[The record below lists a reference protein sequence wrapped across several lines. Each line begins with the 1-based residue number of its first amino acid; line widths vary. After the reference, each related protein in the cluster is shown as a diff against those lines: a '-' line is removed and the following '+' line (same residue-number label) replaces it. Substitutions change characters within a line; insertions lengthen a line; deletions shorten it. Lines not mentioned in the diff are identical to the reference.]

1 MPLTAFLIGAAL
13 ALPSAPVPADTTVI
27 IIAATTDVH
36 GRAMAWD
43 YERDRAAPLG
53 LVRAATVVDSLRR
66 AHPGRVVLVDAGDLI
81 QGNPFAT
88 YWARH
93 VAPVHPMV
101 DALNRMQYDAA
112 APGNHEFNFGLDVM
126 QRALAGASYAVLS
139 ANIVRA
145 ADSTPLYRPS
155 VILDRGGV
163 KIGIVGATTPGV
175 LVWDGP
181 HVRGRVSLLRV
192 ADAVPPEVRRLR
204 AAGADVTV
212 LVVHAGLDGPSSYAA
227 DAGPPEN
234 EVAAAISAS
243 GDLDVTVIGHT
254 HREIADSTLGRT
266 IVVQAKNW
274 AQSVAV
280 VELTM
285 VRDGGRWRIARRH
298 ATLVPLANVA
308 PQAALVAALTPAH
321 DSARAWATQP
331 VGRSAD
337 RMSAERSR
345 LEDTPVTDFVNAVM
359 RARAGADLSA
369 TAVFNT
375 TGAIPAGGVTR
386 ADLAGVYPYDNT
398 LRAVRISGA
407 ELRAFLE
414 FSARYYRG
422 MGENGPVVNDSV
434 RDYNFDIVS
443 GADYELDLTRP
454 VGQRVVQLMVGGRDV
469 RDGDAFTLAV
479 NNYRAQG
486 GGGYAMLAHAPVVY
500 DRGEDIRDL
509 LAEEI
514 ARRGTIRAADY
525 FVPSWRIR
533 GLVPQ
538 RDSILLRVFATND
551 VHGALDAKVAPWSNG
566 RPVGGVANIAGMM
579 NRLAAECACA
589 TIRLD
594 GGDIMQGS
602 AASNLTHGRA
612 MVEAF
617 NAMHVDA
624 AAIGNHEFDWSID
637 TLAARIHEA
646 RFAWLSAN
654 IRETASRRR
663 PAWAVPM
670 TIVQAGTRRVA
681 VIGYTTPGT
690 TTSTNPDNV
699 RRLGFLGASSLDS
712 AIAAARAQRPDFVI
726 VVAHEGA
733 FCNNQ
738 GVCQGEIVE
747 LADALRN
754 KPDLIVSGHTHSL
767 VTTVV
772 NGIPIVQARSS
783 GTSLGVVDFVV
794 VPDSGRVA
802 RLRVETVWADRERP
816 DSAVAAVVRRYND
829 RVRPLTE
836 RAIATLGQ
844 DLGRRGDQYPLGDM
858 VADALREAASADV
871 AFVNNTG
878 IRADLLAGPVNWGQL
893 YEVLPFG
900 NFTVKMPITG
910 AVLRQALEHALAASD
925 TRVSISGMTVRV
937 DRTRPAGERVAA
949 ITLADG
955 RAVQDDA
962 VYQLA
967 TFDFLAAGG
976 SGYSMLRNR
985 PFTNVG
991 VDELDAFIAWLQRQ
1005 PQPVRAAEPFVPRI
1019 SDR

>member
-1 MPLTAFLIGAAL
+1 MTLSAFLIGAAL
-13 ALPSAPVPADTTVI
+13 ALPSAQAPADTTTIV
-27 IIAATTDVH
+27 IAATTDVH
-36 GRAMAWD
+36 GRVMAWD

-93 VAPVHPMV
+93 AAPVHPIV

-112 APGNHEFNFGLDVM
+112 APGNHEFNFGLEVM
-126 QRALAGASYAVLS
+126 QRALAGARYAVLS

-145 ADSTPLYRPS
+145 ADSTLLYRPS
-155 VILDRGGV
+155 LILERGGV

-181 HVRGRVSLLRV
+181 NVRGRVTLLRV

-212 LVVHAGLDGPSSYAA
+212 LLVHAGLDGPPTY
-227 DAGPPEN
+227 PEGSAPSEN
-234 EVAAAISAS
+234 DVAATIAAS
-243 GDLDVTVIGHT
+243 GDLDLAVIGHT
-254 HREIADSTLGRT
+254 HREITDSTVGRT
-266 IVVQAKNW
+266 LVVQAKNW

-285 VRDGGRWRIARRH
+285 VRSGGHWRIARKRGI
-298 ATLVPLANVA
+298 TVPLANVT
-308 PQAALVAALTPAH
+308 PDPALVAALTPAH

-331 VGRSAD
+331 VGLSAD
-337 RMSAERSR
+337 RMSAERAR

-359 RARAGADLSA
+359 RARTGADLSA

-375 TGAIPAGGVTR
+375 TGSIPAGSVNR

-398 LRAVRISGA
+398 LRAVRISGSD
-407 ELRAFLE
+407 LRAFLE

-422 MGENGPVVNDSV
+422 MGEHGPVVNDSV

-443 GADYELDLTRP
+443 GAEYELDLTRP
-454 VGQRVVQLMVGGRDV
+454 VGQRVVQLSVNGRDV
-469 RDGDAFTLAV
+469 RADDSFTLAL

-486 GGGYAMLAHAPVVY
+486 GGGYAMVAHAPVVY
-500 DRGEDIRDL
+500 DRAEDIRDL
-509 LAEEI
+509 LADEI
-514 ARRGTIRAADY
+514 SRRGTIRSADY

-533 GLVPQ
+533 GLAP

-551 VHGALDAKVAPWSNG
+551 MHGALDAKVAPWSNG

-579 NRLAAECACA
+579 NRLAAECSCA

-594 GGDIMQGS
+594 GGDVMQGS

-612 MVEAF
+612 MVEVF

-624 AAIGNHEFDWSID
+624 AAVGNHEFDWSID
-637 TLAARIHEA
+637 TLAARIGEA

-654 IRETASRRR
+654 IRERATRRR
-663 PAWAVPM
+663 PAWVVPM
-670 TIVQAGTRRVA
+670 TLVQAGNRRVA
-681 VIGYTTPGT
+681 VVGYTTPGT
-690 TTSTNPDNV
+690 VTSTNPDNV
-699 RRLGFLGASSLDS
+699 RRLGFQGATALDS
-712 AIAAARAQRPDFVI
+712 AIVAARAQRPDFVI

-738 GVCQGEIVE
+738 SVCQGEIVD
-747 LADALRN
+747 LANALTN

-767 VTTVV
+767 VNTVV

-783 GTSLGVVDFVV
+783 GTALGIVDFVAQ
-794 VPDSGRVA
+794 DSGRVV
-802 RLRVETVWADRERP
+802 RIKVETVWADRERP
-816 DSAVAAVVRRYND
+816 DSAVAAVVARYND
-829 RVRPLTE
+829 RVRSLTE
-836 RAIATLGQ
+836 RPVATLGQ
-844 DLGRRGDQYPLGDM
+844 DFGRRGDQYPLGDM
-858 VADALREAASADV
+858 VADALRDAAGADI
-871 AFVNNTG
+871 ALVNNSG
-878 IRADLLAGPVNWGQL
+878 IRADLPAGPVNWGQL

-900 NFTVKMPITG
+900 NFVVKMPVTG
-910 AVLRQALEHALAASD
+910 AVLRQTLEHALASND
-925 TRVSISGMTVRV
+925 TRVSIAGMAVRV
-937 DRTRPAGERVAA
+937 DRTQPPGQRVAA
-949 ITLADG
+949 IALVDG
-955 RAVQDDA
+955 RTVQDDA

-976 SGYSMLRNR
+976 SGYSMLHNR
-985 PFTNVG
+985 PFSNTG
-991 VDELDAFIAWLQRQ
+991 IDELDAFIAWLRRQ
-1005 PQPVRAAEPFVPRI
+1005 SQPIRAAEPFVPRI

>member
-13 ALPSAPVPADTTVI
+13 VFPSAQSPADTTTIV
-27 IIAATTDVH
+27 IAATTDVH
-36 GRAMAWD
+36 GRVMAWD
-43 YERDRAAPLG
+43 YERDRAASLG

-93 VAPVHPMV
+93 VAPVHPIV

-112 APGNHEFNFGLDVM
+112 APGNHEFNFGLGVM
-126 QRALAGASYAVLS
+126 QRALAGARYAVLS
-139 ANIVRA
+139 ANIVHA
-145 ADSTPLYRPS
+145 ADSTPVYQPS
-155 VILDRGGV
+155 LILERAGV
-163 KIGIVGATTPGV
+163 RIGIVGATTPGV

-181 HVRGRVSLLRV
+181 NVRGQVTLLRV
-192 ADAVPPEVRRLR
+192 ADVVPPEVRRLR

-212 LVVHAGLDGPSSYAA
+212 LVVHAGLDGSPSYAA
-227 DAGPPEN
+227 DAAPPEN
-234 EVAAAISAS
+234 DVAATIAAS
-243 GDLDVTVIGHT
+243 GDLDVAVIGHT
-254 HREIADSTLGRT
+254 HREIADSTVGRT
-266 IVVQAKNW
+266 LVVQARNW

-285 VRDGGRWRIARRH
+285 VRSGGHWRVARKH
-298 ATLVPLANVA
+298 GTIVPLADVA
-308 PQAALVAALTPAH
+308 PDPALVAALTPAH
-321 DSARAWATQP
+321 DSARDWATQP
-331 VGRSAD
+331 VGLSAD
-337 RMSAERSR
+337 RMSAARAR

-359 RARAGADLSA
+359 RARTGADLSA

-375 TGAIPAGGVTR
+375 TGSIPAGAVTR
-386 ADLAGVYPYDNT
+386 ADLAGIYPYDNT

-407 ELRAFLE
+407 DLRAFLE
-414 FSARYYRG
+414 FSARYYRSL
-422 MGENGPVVNDSV
+422 GENGPVVNDSV

-443 GADYELDLTRP
+443 GAEYELDLTRP
-454 VGQRVVQLMVGGRDV
+454 VGQRVVRLSVNGRDV
-469 RDGDAFTLAV
+469 RADDSFTLAL

-486 GGGYAMLAHAPVVY
+486 GGGYVMVAHAPVVY
-500 DRGEDIRDL
+500 DRAEDIRDL
-509 LAEEI
+509 LADEI
-514 ARRGTIRAADY
+514 TRRGTIHAADY
-525 FVPSWRIR
+525 FVPSWRLR
-533 GLVPQ
+533 GFAPQ

-579 NRLAAECACA
+579 NRLAAECACT

-594 GGDIMQGS
+594 GGDVMQGS

-612 MVEAF
+612 MVDVF

-637 TLAARIHEA
+637 TLAARSGEA

-654 IRETASRRR
+654 IRESATRRR

-670 TIVQAGTRRVA
+670 TIVQAGSTRVA
-681 VIGYTTPGT
+681 VVGYTTPGT
-690 TTSTNPDNV
+690 ATSTNPDNV
-699 RRLGFLGASSLDS
+699 RRLGFQGASALDS

-738 GVCQGEIVE
+738 SVCQGEIVD
-747 LADALRN
+747 LAASLTN

-767 VTTVV
+767 VNTIV

-783 GTSLGVVDFVV
+783 GTAIGIVDFVAQ
-794 VPDSGRVA
+794 DSGRVV
-802 RLRVETVWADRERP
+802 RIKVETVWADRERP
-816 DSAVAAVVRRYND
+816 DSAVAAVVARYSAQ
-829 RVRPLTE
+829 VWPMTS
-836 RAIATLGQ
+836 RAVARLGQ
-844 DLGRRGDQYPLGDM
+844 DLPRRGDQYPLGDM
-858 VADALREAASADV
+858 VADALRESARADI
-871 AFVNNTG
+871 ALVNNTG
-878 IRADLLAGPVNWGQL
+878 IRADLSAGPVTWGQL

-900 NFTVKMPITG
+900 NFVVKMPVTG
-910 AVLRQALEHALAASD
+910 AVLRQTLEHALASNE
-925 TRVSISGMTVRV
+925 TRVSIAGMSVRV
-937 DRTRPAGERVAA
+937 DRLRPPGQRVAA
-949 ITLADG
+949 IVLADG
-955 RAVQDDA
+955 RTVQDDA

-985 PFTNVG
+985 PFTNTG
-991 VDELDAFIAWLQRQ
+991 TDELDAFIAWLGRQ
-1005 PQPVRAAEPFVPRI
+1005 SQPIRAAEPFVPRI